1 MSAVDFRIN
10 AAVRRILIRH
20 WLDLQR
26 IDYRTTN
33 CVVYIMGQFKG
44 KGARKTEK
52 KRDYA
57 VNPAVVEAVERE
69 IGRIRGVKRVH
80 MKLEGW
86 TKSGGKWVGGGY

>member
-20 WLDLQR
+20 WLDLQL

-33 CVVYIMGQFKG
+33 CVVYIRGRFRG
-44 KGARKTEK
+44 KGGRGRDKRK
-52 KRDYA
+52 DYMI
-57 VNPAVVEAVERE
+57 NPSVVEAVERE
-69 IGRIRGVKRVH
+69 IGRISGVKRVH

-86 TKSGGKWVGGGY
+86 TRSGGKWVGGGY

>member
-10 AAVRRILIRH
+10 AAVRRVFIRH
-20 WLDLQR
+20 WLDLQL

-33 CVVYIMGQFKG
+33 CVVYITGKLRG
-44 KGARKTEK
+44 KGARKGTK
-52 KRDYA
+52 KTDYA

-86 TKSGGKWVGGGY
+86 TRSGGKWVGGGY